1 LLKKE
6 RRTGKLKIKI
16 PAAILFATVMLV
28 MMVAIPVKADV
39 GARTENLIIRFYG
52 NVEAAYAA
60 LKAGDIDIVGYEIT
74 SDLYADAVLDPN
86 IVLGSVGDRGKYEF
100 DINNNY
106 TATDLNDGRRNPTNY
121 LNFRRGLAFLVDKAQ
136 VVDTF
141 CGGFADR
148 IDQPISYQHR
158 GWRNQSYWY
167 EDGTYPY
174 EFNPVLAGAAFDT
187 AGFVQGTDPN
197 PDYDAGSPG
206 SAAFLRIHPEKG
218 TTMNPLDVCS
228 RSDDARRLEAGRA
241 LCDQLRLVGIPVN
254 QIDASSAVLY
264 PKVMDNFDYHVYTGG
279 WSLGRFPALTAHGLY
294 HSSQYILGGSN
305 YISGNASD
313 NTPMYPVL
321 DDYLYTARFP
331 ANYSEAQTASRKA
344 FGEIVDQCVTIELF
358 SAASFWPWS
367 SDLLGVVNAD
377 GTGPENGYTFVNA
390 YKVDDTP
397 IVYGLKTAPNEMNKI
412 YSSWFYDYQ
421 CLDRMDLYAGIDV
434 APYDQSVDQNGYI
447 LNWSVDT
454 WTDLDETLPED
465 QVKTNITQTYRDD
478 AWFVEPVTGN
488 QLENVNMTHHYA
500 SIWYEYQLPNAWN
513 NDGVIDIKTVR
524 ILDTRTIQILWN
536 VPGYWNTYLGTT
548 SIKSFSWWSL
558 GTLSQTIT
566 ETLTADAITGYVSC
580 TEPVFYVLSAESV
593 GTPLTLGTD
602 YDIYRDPDGPHN
614 ADVRIINPAYLG
626 ASIDLVYMATDDAVG
641 DTPGNL
647 PWQTS
652 FEGAG
657 MFYALDYIP
666 LTGGFLTLK
675 RSAFYPMERPPL
687 GEIDFIKKGNGCYK
701 IDIFDVVIAASAYG
715 SQGRYVPDAH
725 WFAGADLA
733 PGGGKIDIFDI
744 VTITGKY
751 GTQFDCP

>member
-1 LLKKE
+1 M
-6 RRTGKLKIKI
+6 KLKI
-16 PAAILFATVMLV
+16 PVAILFATVMLV
-28 MMVAIPVKADV
+28 MMVTIPVKADV

-60 LKAGDIDIVGYEIT
+60 LKAGDIDAVGYEIT

-106 TATDLNDGRRNPTNY
+106 TMSPTFPGLRSPTNF
-121 LNFRRGLAFLVDKAQ
+121 LNFRRGLAFLVDKDL

-174 EFNPVLAGAAFDT
+174 EFNPVLAGTAFDT
-187 AGFVQGTDPN
+187 AGFVQGTTAN

-206 SAAFLRIHPEKG
+206 SAPFLRIHPNTG
-218 TTMNPLDVCS
+218 VTMGLLEVCC

-241 LCDQLRLVGIPVN
+241 LCDELRLVGIPVN
-254 QIDASSAVLY
+254 QVEASSAVLY
-264 PKVMDNFDYHVYTGG
+264 PKVMDNFEYHVYTGG

-294 HSSQYILGGSN
+294 HESQYILGGSN

-321 DDYLYTARFP
+321 DSYLYTARFP
-331 ANYSEAQTASRKA
+331 VDYSEAQTAARKA
-344 FGEIVDQCVTIELF
+344 FGEIVDQCITIELF

-412 YSSWFYDYQ
+412 YSQWFYDYQ

-434 APYDQSVDQNGYI
+434 APYDQSVDQTGYI
-447 LNWSVDT
+447 LDWTVDT
-454 WTDLDETLPED
+454 WTDLDETLPAD

-500 SIWYEYQLPNAWN
+500 SIWYEFQLPNAWN

-524 ILDTRTIQILWN
+524 ILDPRTIQILWN
-536 VPGYWNTYLGTT
+536 LPGYWNTYLGTT
-548 SIKSFSWWSL
+548 SIKSFNWWSL
-558 GTLSQTIT
+558 GTISQTVT
-566 ETLTADAITGYVSC
+566 DNNLVPDGDGYISC
-580 TEPVFYVLSAESV
+580 TEAVFYVLDITGD
-593 GTPLTLGTD
+593 GTPLVLGTD
-602 YDIYRDPDGPHN
+602 YDIYKREGYTHN
-614 ADVRIINPAYLG
+614 ADVRIITGSYADVD
-626 ASIDLVYMATDDAVG
+626 ITYMATDDAVG

-652 FEGAG
+652 FESAG
-657 MFYALDYIP
+657 MFYALDYEP
-666 LTGGFLTLK
+666 LTGGFITLK
-675 RSAFYPMERPPL
+675 RSSFYPMERPPI
-687 GEIDFIKKGNGCYK
+687 GEIDFIKKGGLTTPPKGCYK

-715 SQGRYVPDAH
+715 SQGTGVPDAH

-733 PGGGKIDIFDI
+733 PAGGKIDIFDI

-751 GTQFDCP
+751 GTSFDCP